1 MIHQLHER
9 ADHVADVTET
19 TALFSI
25 AVNRDRT
32 AGECLLHERRNHHAV
47 LSGLSRPDRV
57 EETHDNRRQ
66 LLLAP
71 VSQREKLIDRFRA
84 RVAPAPFRRRAHHE
98 VAVFTK
104 RHVGAET
111 IDLGSRCDQHLL
123 LFLVRKREDD
133 FGAAHV
139 CFDCAHRT
147 LDDQLHSDCR
157 REMED
162 DVTLIDKLGGNR
174 VVVDCV
180 DRVMKTRVTFKVLN
194 ILERAGGKIVDYVNF
209 VATLDVS
216 VAEMRSDETR
226 ATCDKYSQTSTPL
239 TATKRPTKS
248 QTSCREHLWL
258 LCLVVA

>member
-9 ADHVADVTET
+9 ANHVADVTET

-25 AVNRDRT
+25 TVNRDRT
-32 AGECLLHERRNHHAV
+32 ACERLLHERRNHHAV
-47 LSGLSRPDRV
+47 LSGLSRSDRV

-71 VSQREKLIDRFRA
+71 VSEREKLIDRFRA

-111 IDLGSRCDQHLL
+111 IDLRCRRDQNLL
-123 LFLVRKREDD
+123 LFLVREREDD

-139 CFDCAHRT
+139 CFDGAHGT
-147 LDDQLHSDCR
+147 LDDQLHADCR
-157 REMED
+157 GEMED
-162 DVTLIDKLGGNR
+162 DVTLIDQLGGNR
-174 VVVDCV
+174 LVVDSL
-180 DRVMKTRVTFKVLN
+180 DRVMKTRVTFEVLN
-194 ILERAGGKIVDYVNF
+194 ILERAGGKIVDHVNL

-216 VAEMRSDETR
+216 VADMRSDETR
-226 ATCDKYSQTSTPL
+226 ATCDKYSQTSTPFSCHK
-239 TATKRPTKS
+239 A
-248 QTSCREHLWL
+248 QTEITNELP
-258 LCLVVA
+258 